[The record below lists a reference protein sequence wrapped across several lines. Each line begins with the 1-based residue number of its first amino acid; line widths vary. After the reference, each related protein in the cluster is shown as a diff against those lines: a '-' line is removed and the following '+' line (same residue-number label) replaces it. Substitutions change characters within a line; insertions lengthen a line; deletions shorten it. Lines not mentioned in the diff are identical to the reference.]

1 MKGESPGGPVHAIGQ
16 LLFPRKHKSM
26 SLRESFAQHKKKY
39 LFSAV
44 CLILLLGGIYYYR
57 TRSSAPKYITV
68 AVKRGDI
75 HASFQATGTINP
87 LTTVPVGS
95 YVSGTVQY
103 IFADFNTRVQSGQV
117 LAQLDPAIYEAQVTT
132 ARGNLQNAKANLV
145 TLQANVGVDQAN
157 LAKTEANVKYQQATA
172 KRSQD
177 LFTSGIVSS
186 DANELTQSTLGQA
199 VADVNSAAAAL
210 EQAKA
215 QLAQAASQVTSMEG
229 SLRLAETNLKYT
241 TIVSPI
247 DGTVVARSIVVGQ
260 SVAASLQAPNVFTIA
275 QDLKRMQVYAK
286 TDESDTGSIQ
296 VGTVVS
302 FQVDAFPT
310 EQFHGRVSA
319 VRLNAYSVQNVVT
332 YDTIIDF
339 ENPDEKLRPGETAY
353 VTIPTG
359 NATNV
364 ILIPNT
370 ALTFTPDMQRA
381 QLQALYKQYNISREA
396 STTHLGGWQVVWKLG
411 PDKNPVPIAGQ
422 CGITDFNNTQL
433 LKGDFGEGD
442 VLITGQQGGATVP
455 SGQQRPPTF
464 GGGGGPR

>member
-1 MKGESPGGPVHAIGQ
+1 MW
-16 LLFPRKHKSM
+16 
-26 SLRESFAQHKKKY
+26 LRESFAQHKKIY
-39 LFSAV
+39 PVGAV
-44 CLILLLGGIYYYR
+44 VLVLLLGGIFYYR
-57 TRSSAPKYITV
+57 SRSSAPKYISA

-95 YVSGTVQY
+95 YVSGTVLY

-145 TLQANVGVDQAN
+145 TLQANVNVDQAN
-157 LAKTEANVKYQQATA
+157 LAKTQANVKYQQATA

-177 LFTSGIVSS
+177 LFASGIVSS

-210 EQAKA
+210 EQARA
-215 QLAQAASQVTSMEG
+215 QLAQASSQVVSMEG
-229 SLRLAETNLKYT
+229 ALRQAETNLKYT

-247 DGTVVARSIVVGQ
+247 DGTVVARSIDVGQ

-296 VGTVVS
+296 IGTVVS

-370 ALTFTPDMQRA
+370 ALTFTPDMSRA
-381 QLQALYKQYNISREA
+381 QLQVLYKQYNISREA

-411 PDKNPVPIAGQ
+411 PDKKPLPLAVQ

-433 LKGDFGEGD
+433 LKGDLHEGD
-442 VLITGQQGGATVP
+442 VLITGQQGGSTAP
-455 SGQQRPPTF
+455 SGQQRPPAF

>member
-1 MKGESPGGPVHAIGQ
+1 
-16 LLFPRKHKSM
+16 M
-26 SLRESFAQHKKKY
+26 SLRESYRQHKKMY
-39 LFSAV
+39 LIAGLG
-44 CLILLLGGIYYYR
+44 LIVLLAGGWYFKAR
-57 TRSSAPKYITV
+57 TKDPKYVTV

-75 HASFQATGTINP
+75 NASFQATGTINP

-103 IFADFNTRVQSGQV
+103 IFADFNTRVQNSQV

-145 TLQANVGVDQAN
+145 TLQANVEVDQAN
-157 LAKTEANVKYQQATA
+157 LAKTKANVKYQQATA

-186 DANELTQSTLGQA
+186 DSNELVQSTLGQA
-199 VADVNSAAAAL
+199 QADVNSAAAAL
-210 EQAKA
+210 DQAKA
-215 QLAQAASQVTSMEG
+215 QLAQAGSMVTAMEG
-229 SLRLAETNLKYT
+229 ALKQAETNLKYT

-247 DGTVVARSIVVGQ
+247 DGIVVARSIDVGQ

-302 FQVDAFPT
+302 FQVDAYPT
-310 EQFHGRVSA
+310 ELFHGRVSA

-332 YDTIIDF
+332 YDTVIDF
-339 ENPDEKLRPGETAY
+339 DNPDEKLRPGETAY

-359 NATNV
+359 HAAGA

-370 ALTFTPDMQRA
+370 ALTFTPDMTRI
-381 QLQALYKQYNISREA
+381 QLQALFTQYNISRQA
-396 STTHLGGWQVVWKLG
+396 STTHLGGWQVVWKFG
-411 PDKNPVPIAGQ
+411 ADKKPLPIAVQ

-433 LKGDFGEGD
+433 LQGDLHEGD
-442 VLITGQQGGATVP
+442 TLITGQQSTGTSTAAPAGAT
-455 SGQQRPPTF
+455 QRIP
-464 GGGGGPR
+464 GLR

>member
-1 MKGESPGGPVHAIGQ
+1 MP
-16 LLFPRKHKSM
+16 
-26 SLRESFAQHKKKY
+26 LRESYAQHKKIY
-39 LFSAV
+39 AFSAV
-44 CLILLLGGIYYYR
+44 SLVLLLAGIYYYR
-57 TRSSAPKYITV
+57 TRSTDPKYVTAAI
-68 AVKRGDI
+68 KRGDI

-103 IFADFNTRVQSGQV
+103 IFADFNTRVQNGQV

-157 LAKTEANVKYQQATA
+157 LAKTQANVKYQQATA

-177 LFTSGIVSS
+177 LFAAGIVSS
-186 DANELTQSTLGQA
+186 DANELTQSTLGQ
-199 VADVNSAAAAL
+199 VQADVNSAAAAL
-210 EQAKA
+210 EQARA
-215 QLAQAASQVTSMEG
+215 QLAQAASQVTAMEG
-229 SLRLAETNLKYT
+229 ALRQAETNLKYT

-247 DGTVVARSIVVGQ
+247 DGTVVARSIDVGQ

-302 FQVDAFPT
+302 FQVDALPT
-310 EQFHGRVSA
+310 ELFHGRVSA

-339 ENPDEKLRPGETAY
+339 DNPDEKLRPGETAY

-359 NATNV
+359 NATNAM
-364 ILIPNT
+364 LLPNT
-370 ALTFTPDMQRA
+370 SLTFTPDMPRA

-411 PDKNPVPIAGQ
+411 SDKKPVPLAVQ

-433 LKGDFGEGD
+433 VQGDLHEGD
-442 VLITGQQGGATVP
+442 VLITGQQSTGTSSATPRSAIGAGPTGGA
-455 SGQQRPPTF
+455 
-464 GGGGGPR
+464 GPRR

>member
-1 MKGESPGGPVHAIGQ
+1 
-16 LLFPRKHKSM
+16 M
-26 SLRESFAQHKKKY
+26 SLRESYALHKKIY
-39 LFSAV
+39 LLGAV
-44 CLILLLGGIYYYR
+44 ALVLLLAGIYYYR
-57 TRSSAPKYITV
+57 TRSNTPTYVTAAARS
-68 AVKRGDI
+68 GDI

-103 IFADFNTRVQSGQV
+103 IFADFNTRVQNGQV
-117 LAQLDPAIYEAQVTT
+117 LAQLDPAIYEAQVIT

-157 LAKTEANVKYQQATA
+157 LAKTQANVKYQQATA

-177 LFTSGIVSS
+177 LFASGIVSS
-186 DANELTQSTLGQA
+186 DANELIQSTLGQA

-210 EQAKA
+210 EQARA
-215 QLAQAASQVTSMEG
+215 QLAQAGSLVTAMEG
-229 SLRLAETNLKYT
+229 ALRQAETNLRYT
-241 TIVSPI
+241 TILSPI
-247 DGTVVARSIVVGQ
+247 DGTVVARSIDVGQ

-275 QDLKRMQVYAK
+275 QDLKRMLVYAK

-296 VGTVVS
+296 VSTVVS

-359 NATNV
+359 NAMNV

-370 ALTFTPDMQRA
+370 ALTFTPDMTRP

-411 PDKNPVPIAGQ
+411 PDKNPVPLAVQ

-433 LKGDFGEGD
+433 LKGDLREED

>member
-1 MKGESPGGPVHAIGQ
+1 MW
-16 LLFPRKHKSM
+16 
-26 SLRESFAQHKKKY
+26 LRESFAQHKKIY
-39 LFSAV
+39 PVGAV
-44 CLILLLGGIYYYR
+44 VLVLLLGGIFYYR
-57 TRSSAPKYITV
+57 SRSSAPKYISA

-95 YVSGTVQY
+95 YVSGTVLY

-145 TLQANVGVDQAN
+145 TLQANVNVDQAN
-157 LAKTEANVKYQQATA
+157 LAKTQANVKYQQATA

-177 LFTSGIVSS
+177 LFASGIVSS

-210 EQAKA
+210 EQARA
-215 QLAQAASQVTSMEG
+215 QLAQASSQVVSMEG
-229 SLRLAETNLKYT
+229 ALRQAETNLKYT

-247 DGTVVARSIVVGQ
+247 DGTVVARSIDVGQ

-296 VGTVVS
+296 IGTVVS

-370 ALTFTPDMQRA
+370 ALTFTPDMPRA
-381 QLQALYKQYNISREA
+381 QLQVLYKQYNISREA

-411 PDKNPVPIAGQ
+411 PDKKPLPLAVQ

-433 LKGDFGEGD
+433 LKGDLHEGD
-442 VLITGQQGGATVP
+442 VLITGQQGGSTAP
-455 SGQQRPPTF
+455 SGQQRPPAF